1 MGYTIGMFQRLMVLF
16 IIVPLVELILL
27 IKIGKLIGAANT
39 ILIVIITGIVGAAF
53 ARQQGAGVLMSI
65 RNSLARG
72 EIPGAQML
80 HGVMILVGGIFLI
93 TPGFLTDLA
102 GLLLLIPFTRIIA
115 GHYLMKYFRKRF
127 REGTFKVE
135 TIEEDQDDD
144 DNPPPI
150 Q

>member
-1 MGYTIGMFQRLMVLF
+1 MFQRLMVLF
-16 IIVPLVELILL
+16 VIVPLVELILL

-53 ARQQGAGVLMSI
+53 ARQQGAGVLLSI
-65 RNSLARG
+65 RDSLAKG
-72 EIPGAQML
+72 EIPGNQML

-102 GLLLLIPFTRIIA
+102 GLLLLVPFSRIII
-115 GHYLMKYFRKRF
+115 GHYLLKYFRKRLRQQTF
-127 REGTFKVE
+127 RVQ
-135 TIEEDQDDD
+135 TIEDIEEDEDQDDD
-144 DNPPPI
+144 NNPPPPV